1 MTMSLITNLYFSV
14 VVLALIVLVDVLLKF
29 KKPLILK
36 FFFSLLPVSIGLIAL
51 INSTAAIEYVYYLAV
66 LKTVMAVT
74 VLNIFS
80 SLYFP
85 RFKKSVLIVT
95 LVMLLFTVFLMLVN
109 RDIIARGPFADMFR
123 TISVDE
129 NLNVK
134 ITPLVRSIRF
144 LYLFFVA
151 LIVGYFW
158 YVIYFK
164 VNLNNVYYEKIRTW
178 TSFLFILSCL
188 LIVMNIIVRFVNNA
202 ELWANGITLF
212 ISFYLLILVLKRP
225 SFLNTAAKKI
235 AFGHKFNLEQEAE
248 IDELAF
254 LRIFIDKHYFTN
266 KDASLDDLA
275 SCLKASPQNLS
286 FFINKKYNM
295 TFSDLVNKNR
305 VNYFFEI
312 VQNPDYQNF
321 TIDALAKEVG
331 FSSRQHLNKPFKKF
345 HGGNPSDLIEAALLP
360 K

>member
-14 VVLALIVLVDVLLKF
+14 VVVALIVLVDVLLKF
-29 KKPLILK
+29 KKPYVLK
-36 FFFSLLPVSIGLIAL
+36 FFFSLLPVSIGLVAL
-51 INSTAAIEYVYYLAV
+51 INSTSAINYVFYIAI
-66 LKTVMAVT
+66 LKTAIAVAI
-74 VLNIFS
+74 LNIFS
-80 SLYFP
+80 ILYFP

-95 LVMLLFTVFLMLVN
+95 LTMLSFSVFLMLVN
-109 RDIIARGPFADMFR
+109 KDIIARGPFTDIFR

-129 NLNVK
+129 NLNIK

-144 LYLFFVA
+144 LYQFFVA

-164 VNLNNVYYEKIRTW
+164 INLNNVYYEKIRTW

-188 LIVMNIIVRFVNNA
+188 LIVMNITVRFVNNV
-202 ELWANGITLF
+202 ELWTNGITLF
-212 ISFYLLILVLKRP
+212 NSFYLLILFLKRP

-248 IDELAF
+248 IEELDF
-254 LRIFIDKHYFTN
+254 ISIFQDQHYYTN
-266 KDASLDDLA
+266 KDASLDGLA
-275 SCLKASPQNLS
+275 SRLKTSPQNLS

-345 HGGNPSDLIEAALLP
+345 HGGNPSDLIEAAILS